1 MLTRYLLV
9 LVAFAVLDAAWLLGA
24 GARFNQAQF
33 GPLLRPDTQW
43 APAVLF
49 YLIYG
54 AAVLLLAVEPAR
66 ATGRVRDAAWRGALL
81 GLASYGA
88 FDLTGLALFARWPTL
103 GAAVDMA
110 WGTFASAAVSTIA
123 ARVARPAHDVRPRA

>member
-1 MLTRYLLV
+1 MLTRYLQV
-9 LVAFAVLDAAWLLGA
+9 LVAFAVLDAAWLMGA

-43 APAVLF
+43 GPAALF

-66 ATGRVRDAAWRGALL
+66 LTGRVRDAAWRGALL
-81 GLASYGA
+81 GLAAYSA
-88 FDLTGLALFARWPTL
+88 FDLTGLALFARWPVP
-103 GAAVDMA
+103 GAVVDMA
-110 WGTFASAAVSTIA
+110 WGTFASTAVSAI
-123 ARVARPAHDVRPRA
+123 VAWVAVGRRRAPNT